1 MLTSLPSPQGS
12 SCHSDRTLATSH
24 QAAALAASRNLF
36 GAFQPFPLPA
46 PFWPPTFVLFLTQ
59 HLPSQDFRTS
69 DSTVSTISVC
79 DILTEKFGMTQ
90 NWSYGLDG
98 LNAVNAACWYRPRLW
113 SLVWNQLDSFCLN
126 RFDPYFLLFK
136 SPKPQ
141 SCWNLSIPTC
151 VLVQSARSTF
161 CHYSNAHIS

>member
-36 GAFQPFPLPA
+36 SAFQPFPLPA
-46 PFWPPTFVLFLTQ
+46 PFWPPTFSFSSRSTCRPKISELQTPLSPLSLF
-59 HLPSQDFRTS
+59 
-69 DSTVSTISVC
+69 VISS
-79 DILTEKFGMTQ
+79 LKNLAWLF
-90 NWSYGLDG
+90 WSYGLDG
-98 LNAVNAACWYRPRLW
+98 LNAVNASRWYRPRLW